1 MRNGF
6 AANHGCQFLSLSYS
20 LIDGLKGVQIVS
32 LRRLHAVKNQGCAR
46 ELGLLQNGT
55 PCCGNQIF
63 KVSLVSRH
71 ETATEIEGQL
81 SKQTWCLQKG
91 KGVPSV
97 HQQDCYNEVMVWLIY
112 SWNSFANL
120 LRCSKPSCARAID
133 RAMNITP
140 YLIGLFWDW
149 FPSLNTGFQP

>member
-55 PCCGNQIF
+55 PCCGNQFF
-63 KVSLVSRH
+63 KVGLVSRH
-71 ETATEIEGQL
+71 EMATEIEGQP
-81 SKQTWCLQKG
+81 SKQAWCLQKG
-91 KGVPSV
+91 KCVPSV
-97 HQQDCYNEVMVWLIY
+97 HQQDCYNGLAY
-112 SWNSFANL
+112 L
-120 LRCSKPSCARAID
+120 LLEFICQPAALLEAFLSEGHQQSHEHHTLSHRA
-133 RAMNITP
+133 
-140 YLIGLFWDW
+140 LLGLV
-149 FPSLNTGFQP
+149 S